1 MQAAFKRA
9 YEGGVKIAFG
19 TDTGVSVHGQNAK
32 EFALMVGAGMPPAEA
47 LKAATVNAADL
58 LQLSSTIG
66 TIEAGK
72 AADIIAV
79 AQDPLRD
86 IKVMERVSFVMRN
99 GTIYVNP

>member
-1 MQAAFKRA
+1 
-9 YEGGVKIAFG
+9 
-19 TDTGVSVHGQNAK
+19 VHGQNAK
-32 EFALMVGAGMPPAEA
+32 EFSLMVGAGMPPAEA

-58 LQLSSTIG
+58 LQLSNTIG

-86 IKVMERVSFVMRN
+86 IKVMERMSFVMR
-99 GTIYVNP
+99 GGAVYVNATP